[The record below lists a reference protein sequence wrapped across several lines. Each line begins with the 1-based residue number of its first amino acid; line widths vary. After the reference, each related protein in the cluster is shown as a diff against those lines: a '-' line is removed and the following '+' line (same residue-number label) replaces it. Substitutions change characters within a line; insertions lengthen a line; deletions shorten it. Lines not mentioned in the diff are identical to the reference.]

1 MPVYNFATYV
11 DTREE
16 WVIRADTLDE
26 ARKRIADDPNG
37 DWLNDATLIDTEAV
51 ECRIDFVIDIGT
63 DEPAI
68 TEVTPDHPYW
78 RAAHRDY
85 AEYALGQNIAAISAE
100 IHTHHLY
107 GRFYERFGKEIDGF
121 VGVYEL
127 CVTMA
132 RELTDWELA
141 NGLGEAYE
149 NVGSLWIEVVE
160 DFVQFM
166 LATSLQSGELPEP
179 ADVLPRLQS
188 IAKQSSP
195 EAVIQRIA
203 RDRLGIDTF
212 DARNLD
218 EYDFHNLS
226 VWAIREA
233 LLAAYGAGAGAVACE
248 ASTTTSPDR
257 EGRASS

>member
-1 MPVYNFATYV
+1 MPLYNFAAHV
-11 DTREE
+11 DAREE
-16 WVIRADTLDE
+16 WAVRADDPDE
-26 ARKRIADDPNG
+26 ARRIVAEDSAGEFLDYAIH
-37 DWLNDATLIDTEAV
+37 LDTEA
-51 ECRIDFVIDIGT
+51 IDRWNDLALDDDGQPVI
-63 DEPAI
+63 EEI
-68 TEVTPDHPYW
+68 TPEHPYW

-127 CVTMA
+127 CVSMA

-203 RDRLGIDTF
+203 RDRLGIDTL

-226 VWAIREA
+226 VWSIREA
-233 LLAAYGAGAGAVACE
+233 LLAAFGAGAGATACE
-248 ASTTTSPDR
+248 ASTATNPDH